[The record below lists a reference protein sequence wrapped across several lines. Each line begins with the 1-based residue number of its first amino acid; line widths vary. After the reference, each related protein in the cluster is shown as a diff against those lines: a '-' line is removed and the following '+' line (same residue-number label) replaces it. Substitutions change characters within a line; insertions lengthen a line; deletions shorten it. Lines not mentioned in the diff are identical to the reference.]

1 MVSGGS
7 LNCGLNSDSQPAKS
21 GCVEGVLADLGVI
34 LAEG

>member
-7 LNCGLNSDSQPAKS
+7 LNCGLNSDSQPTKF
-21 GCVEGVLADLGVI
+21 GRTEGVLADSGMI

>member
-7 LNCGLNSDSQPAKS
+7 LNCGLNSDSQSAKS
-21 GCVEGVLADLGVI
+21 GCLEGVLANLGMI